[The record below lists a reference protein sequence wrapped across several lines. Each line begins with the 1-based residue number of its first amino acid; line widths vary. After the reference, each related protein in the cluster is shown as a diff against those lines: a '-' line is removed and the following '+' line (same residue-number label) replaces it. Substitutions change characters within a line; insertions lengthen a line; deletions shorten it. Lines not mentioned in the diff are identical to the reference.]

1 MATLSLCNSETA
13 QLISGKVIIYN
24 VRRSRRN
31 NYGTRLTC
39 RTGISGGAPTR
50 ARVVVSQSVACACV
64 GDK

>member
-24 VRRSRRN
+24 VRRSRQN

-50 ARVVVSQSVACACV
+50 ACSSKPVGCV
-64 GDK
+64 RMRRR